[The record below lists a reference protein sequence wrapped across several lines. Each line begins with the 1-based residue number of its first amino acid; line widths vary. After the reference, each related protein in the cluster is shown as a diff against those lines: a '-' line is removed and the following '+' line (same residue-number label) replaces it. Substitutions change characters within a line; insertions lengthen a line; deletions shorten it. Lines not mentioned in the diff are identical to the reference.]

1 MDKIEGH
8 QQQPNQNNGSLK
20 KHTFKLASPWFLIR
34 DNRGS
39 DETLLPSFFICP
51 TWWRAVGWTGGWR
64 EPGRPSPTP
73 ASTGL
78 RGHSSLRGSAGT
90 SREPS
95 WLWSGPSWKPA
106 ARRKETR
113 VSTEQNDAAPSLC
126 LWRKLLWKK
135 AIWQFTD
142 FRGHPLQSCFGFWR
156 EFFWANI
163 Y

>member
-1 MDKIEGH
+1 MPDTWLLSTYVKS
-8 QQQPNQNNGSLK
+8 NQIKNNGSLK
-20 KHTFKLASPWFLIR
+20 KHPFNSASPGFPVR

-39 DETLLPSFFICP
+39 DETLLQPFCIFP

-73 ASTGL
+73 ASTGR

-106 ARRKETR
+106 GWRKETR
-113 VSTEQNDAAPSLC
+113 VRTEWYNSVTLPGEETSLEIFVC
-126 LWRKLLWKK
+126 ICCMTVHRLQRKSVTIML
-135 AIWQFTD
+135 
-142 FRGHPLQSCFGFWR
+142 
-156 EFFWANI
+156 
-163 Y
+163 